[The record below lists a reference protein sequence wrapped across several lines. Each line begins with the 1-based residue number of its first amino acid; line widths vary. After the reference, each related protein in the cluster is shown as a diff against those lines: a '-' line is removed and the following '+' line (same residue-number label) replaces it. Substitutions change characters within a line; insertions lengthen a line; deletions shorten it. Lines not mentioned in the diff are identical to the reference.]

1 MNMKIK
7 ITSIFA
13 LALLITACSNDN
25 DPINGGQGGEEKTEI
40 KLNMSVTTRTS
51 VESNSAGVITAPT
64 SLDVAFLRAPDQA
77 SATATAGVWQNA
89 IEAAQSVA
97 GTGPGVVKA
106 TLKNESGA
114 NVLAFTNSQYYNID
128 GTMYS
133 HLKGF
138 YPEVTLQKNTYVSA
152 TWDIDG
158 KTDVM
163 VTNYFCNNKGVSV
176 SSNSVEFQHMLSKI
190 TIKVIADSDA
200 AAASWGN
207 VSEVVIKD
215 TKSTVSHTFDGV
227 TANQYVSIDSAT
239 TKDISVFNAS
249 GDQVL
254 DTQASSL
261 ALTTETLTFGKAM
274 VYPEANYNLVVK
286 TSGGADQTLSGVAI
300 SGGAQAG
307 HDHEITLTFKSG
319 EILPTVK
326 VKPWEEGGKGSATVD

>member
-1 MNMKIK
+1 MNMKTK
-7 ITSIFA
+7 ITPIVT
-13 LALLITACSNDN
+13 LALLVTACSNGD
-25 DPINGGQGGEEKTEI
+25 DPINDGQGGVEKNEI
-40 KLNMSVTTRTS
+40 VLRTSVMTRTS
-51 VESNSAGVITAPT
+51 VESNGAGVITAPT
-64 SLDVAFLRAPDQA
+64 SLNVAFLRAPDQA

-89 IEAAQSVA
+89 IVAAQSVA
-97 GTGPGVVKA
+97 GTGPGVVDA
-106 TLKNESGA
+106 TLNNVSNA
-114 NVLAFTNSQYYNID
+114 NVFKFTPSQFYNID
-128 GTMYS
+128 ATMYS

-138 YPEVTLQKNTYVSA
+138 YPKVSLQKNTYVSA

-163 VTNYFCNNKGVSV
+163 VTNYFYDNKAVSG
-176 SSNSVEFQHMLSKI
+176 SSNPVTFQHLLSKI

-227 TANQYVSIDSAT
+227 TANEYVSTGSAT

-261 ALTTETLTFGKAM
+261 ALTTDTLTFGKAM
-274 VYPEANYNLVVK
+274 VFPEASYNLVVK

-300 SGGAQAG
+300 TGGAQAG
-307 HDHEITLTFKSG
+307 KDHEITLTFKSG
-319 EILPTVK
+319 EILPTVV
-326 VKPWEEGGKGSATVD
+326 VKQWEEGGKGSATVD

>member
-1 MNMKIK
+1 MKTK

-13 LALLITACSNDN
+13 LALLVTACSNDN
-25 DPINGGQGGEEKTEI
+25 DPINGGQDGEERSEI
-40 KLNMSVTTRTS
+40 KLRTSVTTRAS
-51 VESNSAGVITAPT
+51 VESNTGGVITAPT
-64 SLDVAFLRAPDQA
+64 SLNVAFLRAPDHS
-77 SATATAGVWQNA
+77 SATATSGVWQDA
-89 IEAAQSVA
+89 IAAAQTVA
-97 GTGPGVVKA
+97 GTGPGVVDA
-106 TLKNESGA
+106 ALTNVSNA
-114 NVLAFTNSQYYNID
+114 NVLAFTPPQFYNID
-128 GTMYS
+128 ATMYS

-138 YPEVTLQKNTYVSA
+138 YPKVSLQKNTYVSA

-163 VTNYFCNNKGVSV
+163 VTNYFYDNKAVSG
-176 SSNSVEFQHMLSKI
+176 SSNPVTFQHLLSKI

-200 AAASWGN
+200 AAAAWGN

-215 TKSTVSHTFDGV
+215 TKSTVTHPFDGDP
-227 TANQYVSIDSAT
+227 ANQYVSTGSTT

-261 ALTTETLTFGKAM
+261 ALTTDTLTFGKAM

-286 TSGGADQTLSGVAI
+286 TSGGADAELNGITI
-300 SGGAQAG
+300 SDGGAKAG

-319 EILPTVK
+319 EISPSIK
-326 VKPWEEGGKGSATVD
+326 VKPWEEGGTGSGIIQ

>member
-1 MNMKIK
+1 MKTK

-51 VESNSAGVITAPT
+51 VESNPSGVITAPT
-64 SLDVAFLRAPDQA
+64 SLNVAFLRAPDHT
-77 SATATAGVWQNA
+77 SDTATPGVWQDA
-89 IEAAQSVA
+89 IAAAQAVTGTVA
-97 GTGPGVVKA
+97 GIVKA

-138 YPEVTLQKNTYVSA
+138 YPEVTLQKDTYVNA

-190 TIKVIADSDA
+190 TIKVIADSDV

-207 VSEVVIKD
+207 VTEVVIKD
-215 TKSTVSHTFDGV
+215 TKSTVTHEFDGKP
-227 TANQYVSIDSAT
+227 TNQYVSTGSST

-261 ALTTETLTFGKAM
+261 ALTTDTLTFGKAM
-274 VYPEANYNLVVK
+274 VYPDESYNLVVK
-286 TSGGADQTLSGVAI
+286 TSGGADKTLPGVAI
-300 SGGAQAG
+300 TGGALAG

-326 VKPWEEGGKGSATVD
+326 VKPWEEGGKGSATID